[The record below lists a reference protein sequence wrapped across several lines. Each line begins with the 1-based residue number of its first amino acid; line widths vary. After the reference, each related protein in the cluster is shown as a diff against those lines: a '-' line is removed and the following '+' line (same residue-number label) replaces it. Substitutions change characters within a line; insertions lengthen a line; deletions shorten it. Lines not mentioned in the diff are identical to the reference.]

1 MDTVERYPAW
11 QCRYVHCIPCARYG
25 WGGGLQSRLPGLL
38 QARWTHACGL
48 VRLGG
53 REAVIVVGG
62 RVTSGQ
68 GDELSSGEAE
78 GFYAYVWYHCFGR
91 IPDDLTFLSL
101 LPILCKT

>member
-1 MDTVERYPAW
+1 MSTISPV
-11 QCRYVHCIPCARYG
+11 PCARYG
-25 WGGGLQSRLPGLL
+25 WGGGLQERLPSLQ

-48 VRLGG
+48 VRLAG

-78 GFYAYVWYHCFGR
+78 GFFAYIVAQGGTYDASR
-91 IPDDLTFLSL
+91 IQMIYLHSFHSYT
-101 LPILCKT
+101 